1 MAGCLPCVGGARATR
16 RCKLRRAHGANTAR
30 RTAAK
35 SCKMDALGFEPRA
48 FRMRSGCDTTT
59 PCAQLVDDGARANQ
73 SQTRTRA
80 RSSAQRGCERAQ
92 PRSRDAL
99 WHALSAAPRSGARVA
114 SPDEACVAVRAQTC
128 KSAAHCSLSQPHPRA
143 TEAQRPSAQC
153 RRPYARAFAPAPKK
167 CEAFERVRR
176 EERGAAAVNGV
187 VASSACSARAAVE
200 RAADANANGA
210 GCKRSRRR
218 RTPINNTPSQDRT
231 GDLQRVRLTS

>member
-1 MAGCLPCVGGARATR
+1 
-16 RCKLRRAHGANTAR
+16 
-30 RTAAK
+30 
-35 SCKMDALGFEPRA
+35 
-48 FRMRSGCDTTT
+48 MRSGCDTST
-59 PCAQLVDDGARANQ
+59 CAQLADDGARANQ

-80 RSSAQRGCERAQ
+80 RSSAQRGCERLQ

-114 SPDEACVAVRAQTC
+114 SPDEACVAVCAQTC

-143 TEAQRPSAQC
+143 TEAQRRSAQC

-176 EERGAAAVNGV
+176 EERGAFAASAANGV
-187 VASSACSARAAVE
+187 VASSARSARAAVE

-210 GCKRSRRR
+210 GCKGSRRR